1 MANDGVLLVNFEA
14 LRGAGAN
21 IAKAVSSLQQQLGDL
36 ERDSK
41 RLVDSWDGEAQQAY
55 YARQEAWRTAAN
67 DLTSILQ
74 NIKGAVDQSADDY
87 VNTEKQATSRFQ

>member
-14 LRGAGAN
+14 LRGAGGH
-21 IAKAVSSLQQQLGDL
+21 IAKAVSALQQQLGDL